1 MPCGIWVKSMTNE
14 KGEIKMSERK
24 LAAYSMRIFWSAE
37 DDAFIAAC
45 PELHGISAFGA
56 SPEEAAKELRQAIT
70 LAAEVMVEDGDPL
83 PEAAKVHDFSGQLRL
98 RMPKSLHARLS
109 DDAEIEG
116 VSLNS
121 LIVTRLAESAGSHN
135 AINRFA
141 SEHTDRSGT
150 QAVATRRSR
159 VTR

>member
-1 MPCGIWVKSMTNE
+1 MTNE
-14 KGEIKMSERK
+14 KREIKMSETK
-24 LAAYSMRIFWSAE
+24 LPAYSMRVFWSAE

-45 PELHGISAFGA
+45 PELHGISAFGV

-70 LAAEVMVEDGDPL
+70 LAVDVMVEDGDPL
-83 PEAAKVHDFSGQLRL
+83 PEAATLHDYSGQLRL

-109 DDAEIEG
+109 DDAEAEG

-121 LIVTRLAESAGSHN
+121 LIVTRLAESVGSHT
-135 AINRFA
+135 AVNRFA
-141 SEHTDRSGT
+141 SGHTARSGSR
-150 QAVATRRSR
+150 AVGTRPSR